1 MELSKYP
8 SVINEVV
15 LYLFLTE
22 RENGFLLPTS
32 ITTLD
37 SFIITMP
44 KSDTWP
50 GGVAIE
56 TMTGMDSAGSCDSVV
71 SMNSGFVSTFGH
83 PHISQ
88 VVFLNPQ
95 NKFC

>member
-1 MELSKYP
+1 MVLSKYP
-8 SVINEVV
+8 SVINV
-15 LYLFLTE
+15 LYIFLTE
-22 RENGFLLPTS
+22 REKGFLLPTS

-37 SFIITMP
+37 SFILTMP

-71 SMNSGFVSTFGH
+71 SMNSGFVTTFV
-83 PHISQ
+83 ILT
-88 VVFLNPQ
+88 FL
-95 NKFC
+95 KLYS